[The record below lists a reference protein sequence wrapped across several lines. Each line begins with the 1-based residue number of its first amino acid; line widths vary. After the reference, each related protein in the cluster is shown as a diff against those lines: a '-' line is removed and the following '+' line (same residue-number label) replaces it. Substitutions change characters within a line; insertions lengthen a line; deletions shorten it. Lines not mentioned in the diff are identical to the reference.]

1 MSEKKKRLLAKS
13 IYSTVQQKSLE
24 NMIKRELVL
33 NYGYDNK
40 VAIAESLAA
49 RIMQIFEDYAPDR
62 EKIKPFQ
69 VLWVGVDQYDEP
81 GHGKTLAQTAQKTI
95 IVDLWTKEELD
106 QLSNGIKSSSL
117 LPQRVAR
124 ITKQALKQEAVLIQT
139 DLSLMLGVSVASIR
153 KAIDQW
159 QKQYNEILPLRGTV
173 HDMGMTFSHKRLI
186 IELHL
191 KGLFTS
197 EIARIS
203 NHDPGNV
210 DRYIDDFERVNHDPG
225 NVDRYID
232 DFERVLEFAKENAP
246 VYKISFFTG
255 MSERLVKEY
264 LNIVKEH
271 CLSDY
276 KPIE

>member
-210 DRYIDDFERVNHDPG
+210 DRYIDDFERV
-225 NVDRYID
+225 
-232 DFERVLEFAKENAP
+232 LEFAKENAP

>member
-1 MSEKKKRLLAKS
+1 MSQKNKRLLDKS

-40 VAIAESLAA
+40 LAIAESLSG
-49 RIMQIFEDYAPDR
+49 RVMQLLEDYAPDKDR
-62 EKIKPFQ
+62 IKPFQ
-69 VLWVGVDQYDEP
+69 ILWVGIDQYDLP
-81 GHGKTLAQTAQKTI
+81 GHGKTLAQTAQR
-95 IVDLWTKEELD
+95 VVVLDLWTKEELD
-106 QLSNGIKSSSL
+106 QLANGKNPSSL

-124 ITKQALKQEAVLIQT
+124 ITKQALVQEAVLIQT
-139 DLSLMLGVSVASIR
+139 DLSMMLGVSIASIR
-153 KAIDQW
+153 KAIDRW
-159 QKQYNEILPLRGTV
+159 QKDHNEILPLRGTI

-186 IELHL
+186 VELHL
-191 KGLFTS
+191 KGFFTS

-203 NHDPGNV
+203 NHDPV
-210 DRYIDDFERVNHDPG
+210 

-246 VYKISFFTG
+246 LYKISFYTG

-264 LNIVKEH
+264 LNIIKEH
-271 CLSDY
+271 NLLNTEES
-276 KPIE
+276 KNKGQ

>member
-13 IYSTVQQKSLE
+13 IYTTVQQKSLE

-40 VAIAESLAA
+40 VAVAEGLAS
-49 RIMQIFEDYAPDR
+49 RIMQLLDDYAPDKESIR
-62 EKIKPFQ
+62 PFQ
-69 VLWVGVDQYDEP
+69 LLWVGVDQYDKP

-95 IVDLWTKEELD
+95 VVDLWTKEELD
-106 QLSNGIKSSSL
+106 LLANGSKPSSL
-117 LPQRVAR
+117 LARRVAR

-139 DLSLMLGVSVASIR
+139 DLALMLGVSVASIR

-159 QKQYNEILPLRGTV
+159 QKEHNEILPLRGTV

-186 IELHL
+186 VELHL

-203 NHDPGNV
+203 DHDPQ
-210 DRYIDDFERVNHDPG
+210 

-232 DFERVLEFAKENAP
+232 DFERVLEFAREDAP
-246 VYKISFFTG
+246 IYKTAFFTG
-255 MSERLVKEY
+255 MSERLIKEY
-264 LNIVKEH
+264 LEIIKEH
-271 CLSDY
+271 KLLEKE
-276 KPIE
+276 KPKT

>member
-1 MSEKKKRLLAKS
+1 MSDKKKRLLAKS
-13 IYSTVQQKSLE
+13 VYSTVQQKSLE

-40 VAIAESLAA
+40 VAVAEGLAA
-49 RIMQIFEDYAPDR
+49 RIMQLLEDYAPDK
-62 EKIKPFQ
+62 ESIKPFQ
-69 VLWVGVDQYDEP
+69 LLWVGVDQYDKP
-81 GHGKTLAQTAQKTI
+81 GHGKTLAQTAQKSI
-95 IVDLWTKEELD
+95 VVDLWTKEELD
-106 QLSNGIKSSSL
+106 LLANGSKPSSL
-117 LPQRVAR
+117 LARRIAR

-139 DLSLMLGVSVASIR
+139 DLALMLGISVASVR

-159 QKQYNEILPLRGTV
+159 QKEHNEILPLRGTI

-203 NHDPGNV
+203 NHDPQ
-210 DRYIDDFERVNHDPG
+210 

-232 DFERVLEFAKENAP
+232 DFERVLEFAREDAP
-246 VYKISFFTG
+246 IYKTAFFTG
-255 MSERLVKEY
+255 MFERLIKEY
-264 LNIVKEH
+264 LEIIKEH
-271 CLSDY
+271 NLLEKQ
-276 KPIE
+276 KPKT

>member
-1 MSEKKKRLLAKS
+1 MNSPKKRLLAKS
-13 IYSTVQQKSLE
+13 MYSAIQQKSLE

-49 RIMQIFEDYAPDR
+49 RIMQLFDDYAPAK
-62 EKIKPFQ
+62 EKVKPFQ
-69 VLWVGVDQYDEP
+69 MLWVAVDQYDLP

-95 IVDLWTKEELD
+95 VIDLWTKEELD
-106 QLSNGIKSSSL
+106 QLANGAKVTSL
-117 LPQRVAR
+117 LPQRIAR
-124 ITKQALKQEAVLIQT
+124 ITKQALEQETVLIQT
-139 DLSLMLGVSVASIR
+139 DLALMLGVSVATIR

-159 QKQYNEILPLRGTV
+159 QKQHNEILPLRGTI

-203 NHDPGNV
+203 HHDP
-210 DRYIDDFERVNHDPG
+210 E

-232 DFERVLEFAKENAP
+232 DFERVLEFARENAP
-246 VYKISFFTG
+246 VYKIAFFTG

-264 LNIVKEH
+264 LEIVKEH
-271 CLSDY
+271 KLAEY
-276 KPIE
+276 KPVE

>member
-13 IYSTVQQKSLE
+13 IYNTVQQKSLE

-40 VAIAESLAA
+40 VAIAESLAS
-49 RIMQIFEDYAPDR
+49 RVMQLLDDYAPDK
-62 EKIKPFQ
+62 ESIKPFQ
-69 VLWVGVDQYDEP
+69 LLWVGVDQYDQP

-95 IVDLWTKEELD
+95 VVDLWTKEELD
-106 QLSNGIKSSSL
+106 LLANGSKPSSL
-117 LPQRVAR
+117 LPRRIAR

-139 DLSLMLGVSVASIR
+139 DLALMLGVSVASVR
-153 KAIDQW
+153 KAIDLW
-159 QKQYNEILPLRGTV
+159 QKEHNEILPLRGTV

-186 IELHL
+186 VELHL

-203 NHDPGNV
+203 VHDPQ
-210 DRYIDDFERVNHDPG
+210 

-232 DFERVLEFAKENAP
+232 DFERVLEFAREEAP
-246 VYKISFFTG
+246 NYKIAFFTG
-255 MSERLVKEY
+255 MSERLIKEY
-264 LNIVKEH
+264 QDIIKEH
-271 CLSDY
+271 KLLEKE
-276 KPIE
+276 KPKT